1 MTAPKQA
8 EAVMTSIPKFVS
20 SIPEK
25 PVAECNPSD
34 KCLNLETNCASYHFI
49 KQEQPV
55 CPQSTNLCLSKKI
68 EQFEHV
74 HLYL

>member
-25 PVAECNPSD
+25 PVAECNPYSHHLV
-34 KCLNLETNCASYHFI
+34 KLARIVLQNAPAYSSPNGSGHPCL
-49 KQEQPV
+49 V
-55 CPQSTNLCLSKKI
+55 G
-68 EQFEHV
+68 
-74 HLYL
+74 

>member
-25 PVAECNPSD
+25 PVAECNPLEGGRLNTCPRCS
-34 KCLNLETNCASYHFI
+34 CLEPPKLNMRA
-49 KQEQPV
+49 
-55 CPQSTNLCLSKKI
+55 
-68 EQFEHV
+68 
-74 HLYL
+74 

>member
-25 PVAECNPSD
+25 PVAECNPN
-34 KCLNLETNCASYHFI
+34 KYQLKMQL
-49 KQEQPV
+49 
-55 CPQSTNLCLSKKI
+55 
-68 EQFEHV
+68 
-74 HLYL
+74 

>member
-25 PVAECNPSD
+25 PVAECNP
-34 KCLNLETNCASYHFI
+34 
-49 KQEQPV
+49 
-55 CPQSTNLCLSKKI
+55 
-68 EQFEHV
+68 
-74 HLYL
+74 YLTTTHSAYVTGSV

>member
-25 PVAECNPSD
+25 PVAECNPFS
-34 KCLNLETNCASYHFI
+34 LIWLYH
-49 KQEQPV
+49 Q
-55 CPQSTNLCLSKKI
+55 
-68 EQFEHV
+68 H
-74 HLYL
+74 